1 MLWTLVSLL
10 IHTIVVP
17 GATVTEAGSKFSCW
31 LLPMPLGMV
40 MSTVP
45 VDGVEVVVVV
55 TVVVVLLLVVDVVVV
70 VVVLLVGVLDVV
82 VVVVV
87 VDVLLVL
94 GTKMK

>member
-1 MLWTLVSLL
+1 MLWVLVSLL

-17 GATVTEAGSKFSCW
+17 GVTVTEAGSKFSDR
-31 LLPMPLGMV
+31 LLPMPLGIV

-70 VVVLLVGVLDVV
+70 VVELLVGVLD